1 MWRDLVFP
9 ELDRYLISNKHDMNT
24 LIEVL
29 EALDYETFKEMQTQW
44 LNRGRMMWYATGNL
58 GKEESIRIVDEATQL
73 LNLESIPKEELAEI
87 LVVNLG
93 SQNKHFHRVDIT
105 LPDPS
110 NENSVFIS
118 YYQYGPKKAEDKDK
132 YSLLNALV
140 MQYLKQPTY
149 Q

>member
-58 GKEESIRIVDEATQL
+58 DKEESIRIVDEATQL
-73 LNLESIPKEELAEI
+73 LDLESIPKEELAEI
-87 LVVNLG
+87 
-93 SQNKHFHRVDIT
+93 
-105 LPDPS
+105 
-110 NENSVFIS
+110 
-118 YYQYGPKKAEDKDK
+118 
-132 YSLLNALV
+132 
-140 MQYLKQPTY
+140 
-149 Q
+149 

>member
-44 LNRGRMMWYATGNL
+44 LKRGRMMWYATGNL

-73 LNLESIPKEELAEI
+73 LKLKSIPKAELSEI
-87 LVVNLG
+87 
-93 SQNKHFHRVDIT
+93 
-105 LPDPS
+105 
-110 NENSVFIS
+110 
-118 YYQYGPKKAEDKDK
+118 
-132 YSLLNALV
+132 
-140 MQYLKQPTY
+140 
-149 Q
+149 